1 MLTVDQLMNGN
12 VKEDLLTCGS
22 EYVGRRHGNDL
33 WTHNDQH
40 VGRFYGDDVFAPDG
54 LYLGE
59 IKGQSRLITNLS
71 KKHQRRGSFS
81 PSMAQVGWVPFIGY
95 VGNVMYSGYE
105 DFPSLKAL
113 KT

>member
-1 MLTVDQLMNGN
+1 MKNLWTWG
-12 VKEDLLTCGS
+12 G
-22 EYVGRRHGNDL
+22 EYIGRRQGNDL
-33 WTHNDQH
+33 WTHDGQH
-40 VGRFYGDDVFAPDG
+40 VGSFYGDDVFAPDG

-95 VGNVMYSGYE
+95 IGNVMYSGYE